1 MNAAHSTL
9 PRIVLAVPSPDR
21 SVHRGRPTAR
31 RRRCRRFSM
40 GLVYGRRFPNR
51 HEPPPTRRLF
61 ARPIPRNSRGRMDR
75 HSLPHDRTHRC
86 PACRRL
92 LGVQTGPSLHIRRRD
107 SEILVVGRAELRC
120 RCGAVTVVI
129 TSPVSPR

>member
-1 MNAAHSTL
+1 
-9 PRIVLAVPSPDR
+9 
-21 SVHRGRPTAR
+21 
-31 RRRCRRFSM
+31 
-40 GLVYGRRFPNR
+40 
-51 HEPPPTRRLF
+51 
-61 ARPIPRNSRGRMDR
+61 MDR

-86 PACRRL
+86 PACRRQ

-107 SEILVVGRAELRC
+107 SEISVVGRAELRC